1 MQGRRSGQ
9 SGARSRGRAVTAA
22 APAGAHIAARA
33 GAHVAALAAALALLA
48 LTPPAA
54 RAGLVAVARTTLS
67 AGPTLAGSA
76 VVWAAPAGGPGFT
89 VREAVPGSAPA
100 TIYAAP
106 PVPAD
111 EEIDPLGLDG
121 SPTRVAFAYAI
132 ETRPTGDEDTPSPL
146 FADAFGGAPAGPFG
160 SLGQLSVPTDQ
171 SLRPVAIGLTG
182 DDVVLAEP
190 ADQFGTSEHAHVQ
203 DLADGSA
210 PTDIGPV
217 GTDSLDVAGSYIASS
232 NFARTATIA
241 VTDLAGAPVFKVA
254 IPESNGPG
262 LIGGCQSQTETQIG
276 FAACGFAIGAD
287 GTLAVAVETRLAN
300 AAGSATY
307 RLYWASP
314 SQPQLHALAVTP
326 TSSILAVADDEIVYV
341 AAAGA
346 RAQRLALTGLS
357 AATRP
362 ISFQFPADALSGL
375 AFDGTN
381 LAWSTADCLYAGPLP
396 LTMPAGPPPGTCPQD
411 EFSLATPLLAHDR
424 LVPITITCLM
434 AGPTGCRGTIT
445 LRSPLHAAH
454 GRTRSRTLA
463 ALHFALVLNAT
474 RTVRVRVKA
483 TRLSGVPVTTSPS
496 FDGKRGPRAVAVDA
510 TVSATDASA
519 LTDVQTAQ
527 LDLAL

>member
-1 MQGRRSGQ
+1 MRGKRSGQ
-9 SGARSRGRAVTAA
+9 SGARSRSPAVL
-22 APAGAHIAARA
+22 AGAHA
-33 GAHVAALAAALALLA
+33 AALAAALVAALALLA
-48 LTPPAA
+48 LTPPTAGA
-54 RAGLVAVARTTLS
+54 RLVAVARTTLS
-67 AGPTLAGSA
+67 AGPTFAGPA
-76 VVWAAPAGGPGFT
+76 VVWAGPAGGPGFT

-132 ETRPTGDEDTPSPL
+132 ETRPTGDADAPSPL

-160 SLGQLSVPTDQ
+160 SLGHLSVPTDQ
-171 SLRPVAIGLTG
+171 SLRPVGIGLTG

-190 ADQFGTSEHAHVQ
+190 VDQFGTSEHAHVQ
-203 DLADGSA
+203 NLANGSA
-210 PTDIGPV
+210 ATDIGPV

-232 NFARTATIA
+232 SSVRTVTIA

-262 LIGGCQSQTETQIG
+262 LIGGCQSQTETEIG

-300 AAGSATY
+300 AGGFAAY

-314 SQPQLHALAVTP
+314 SQPRLHALAVTP
-326 TSSILAVADDEIVYV
+326 TSSILAVADDEVVYL
-341 AAAGA
+341 AAAGT

-357 AATRP
+357 ADSRP

-375 AFDGTN
+375 AFDGAN

-396 LTMPAGPPPGTCPQD
+396 LTMPAGPPAGTCPQD
-411 EFSLATPLLAHDR
+411 EFSLATPQLAHDR
-424 LVPITITCLM
+424 LVPITITCQM
-434 AGPTGCRGTIT
+434 AGPTGCRGTIV
-445 LRSPLHAAH
+445 LRAPLHAVH

-463 ALHFALVLNAT
+463 ALHFALALNVT
-474 RTVRVRVKA
+474 RTIRVKVKA
-483 TRLSGVPVTTSPS
+483 TRISGLPVTTFPTFS
-496 FDGKRGPRAVAVDA
+496 GERGPRAVVVDA
-510 TVSATDASA
+510 TVRATDASG
-519 LTDVQTAQ
+519 LTNAQTEQ